1 MDVEV
6 RTRDVIKNIFRE
18 LGDMTGFIP
27 GIGHFKTQLLPIYNG
42 VSSSDTLQHLT
53 VLYVRKD
60 GTLEKAGVLSPNVLF
75 SHASDDFTKPIV
87 YFSMKLDFL
96 REFDGINSMRYGQE
110 DMMTIIRRNFEAFN
124 DPSFSVYFEHCN
136 RFMYHKAALLAG
148 SIPGWVSH
156 RKGSGRSYRGLKGHL
171 LYMMDQFLHYENL
184 FDIPAR
190 DLLKAWAKVTSIG
203 AVPTLAPRDFT
214 EDRVTTLSFVRLWN
228 CDLRYEY
235 LYDMGGK
242 FWLQSASEESRRYV
256 EEAKKVMPQRVVTID
271 EVRTYL
277 REYQKLLQESKNA
290 VK

>member
-1 MDVEV
+1 MEV

-27 GIGHFKTQLLPIYNG
+27 GIGHFKTQSLPIYNG

-53 VLYVRKD
+53 VLFIHRD
-60 GTLEKAGVLSPNVLF
+60 GALEKVGVLSPSVLF
-75 SHASDDFTKPIV
+75 SRASDDSSKPII
-87 YFSMKLDFL
+87 YFSLKLDFL

-110 DMMTIIRRNFEAFN
+110 DMMAIIRRNFEAFN

-171 LYMMDQFLHYENL
+171 LYMMDQFLHYDNL

-190 DLLKAWAKVTSIG
+190 DLQKAWAKVTSIG
-203 AVPTLAPRDFT
+203 DAPTLVPRDFA
-214 EDRVTTLSFVRLWN
+214 ESRVTTLSFVRLWN

-235 LYDMGGK
+235 LYDMGGR
-242 FWLQSASEESRRYV
+242 FWLREVSGESQRYV
-256 EEAKKVMPQRVVTID
+256 AEAKEVMPQRVITID
-271 EVRTYL
+271 EVRNYL
-277 REYQKLLQESKNA
+277 REYRKLLQENKKS